1 MLSARTA
8 WVGKAGR
15 DHAGAAHLL
24 QLWDF
29 GRWIV
34 VVAPSGAGLAH
45 IGASTFAFRL
55 GAAGLARCPDAVAH
69 AGAGDAPRARDLR
82 LRTLVIGVCCHA
94 YHCHAHQRGIR
105 SRLMEQVTVAACSL
119 PPRHHDC

>member
-24 QLWDF
+24 QLWDS
-29 GRWIV
+29 GRGT
-34 VVAPSGAGLAH
+34 VVAPCGAGLAH

-55 GAAGLARCPDAVAH
+55 GAAGLAHCPDAVAH
-69 AGAGDAPRARDLR
+69 AGAGDAQRARDLR
-82 LRTLVIGVCCHA
+82 LRTLVIESCCHA
-94 YHCHAHQRGIR
+94 FITAMPNNGGFTHG
-105 SRLMEQVTVAACSL
+105 S
-119 PPRHHDC
+119 